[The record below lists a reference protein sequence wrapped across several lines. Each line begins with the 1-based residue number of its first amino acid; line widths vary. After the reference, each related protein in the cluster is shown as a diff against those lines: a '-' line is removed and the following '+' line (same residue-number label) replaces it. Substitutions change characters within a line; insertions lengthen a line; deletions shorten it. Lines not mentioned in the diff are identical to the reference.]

1 MRKQWTVVGLALLSG
16 AALAGAP
23 SQAAA
28 ELKVGVSGYVK
39 LDIQYSDKIVGDIQ
53 GMPSPSPG
61 STPLDTNL
69 EKDNNQTIIDARES
83 RLRVTFSDEVAGV
96 KMSGRIE
103 SDFFN
108 TTGGDVQT
116 SNSRR
121 ARLRHAFA
129 RADHPSGF
137 SLLAGQ
143 TWSLFMNSD
152 IAQPDLVDFNGPA
165 GQVFARQPQLR
176 VGYKT
181 PLAKGMGDLLLEAD
195 IERHSVGDNTTGD
208 LGATAT
214 TQGEGQTTPLFAG
227 KVSWLHPRFQAEAAF
242 AVADSTVIIP
252 VTGNDVS
259 ETAWGFQVS
268 AQANFDP
275 FTVFGHYQVIDGLGR
290 LANGDF
296 PSAFLVGTTSVEN
309 VESTG
314 FYLGATYNLTKD
326 TSVTGMYGWA
336 KADAVPGTN
345 FNATSTNQETQQ
357 SIHITLLHKFWQ
369 RWQAGLEF
377 RRFDV
382 EAFNGTSGDVNIL
395 HGALWFFF

>member
-1 MRKQWTVVGLALLSG
+1 MKKWAVLGVALLFG
-16 AALAGAP
+16 AVLAGAP
-23 SQAAA
+23 SPAAA

-39 LDIQYSDKIVGDIQ
+39 LDIQYSDKILGDAP
-53 GMPSPSPG
+53 GLPSPG
-61 STPLDTNL
+61 PASVPLDVPGNVDL
-69 EKDNNQTIIDARES
+69 DNSQTLIDARES

-96 KMSGRIE
+96 KLSGRIE
-103 SDFFN
+103 SDFF
-108 TTGGDVQT
+108 TVTGGAGT
-116 SNSRR
+116 SNSRQ

-137 SLLAGQ
+137 FFLAGQ

-181 PLAKGMGDLLLEAD
+181 PLARGMGDLVFEAD
-195 IERHSVGDNTTGD
+195 VERHSHS
-208 LGATAT
+208 ATDPASSVFESE
-214 TQGEGQTTPLFAG
+214 GEGQVPLFAG

-242 AVADSTVIIP
+242 AVADNKVILAN
-252 VTGNDVS
+252 GNDVS
-259 ETAWGFQVS
+259 KTASGFQVS

-275 FTVFGHYQVIDGLGR
+275 FTVFGHYQMIDGLGR

-296 PSAFLVGTTSVEN
+296 PTNFFVAPSTVEN

-314 FYLGATYNLTKD
+314 FYVGATYNLTKD

-336 KADAVPGTN
+336 EADSIPVVFTGA
-345 FNATSTNQETQQ
+345 SLETHT
-357 SIHITLLHKFWQ
+357 SIHVNIIHKFWQ
-369 RWQAGLEF
+369 RWQAGLEY

>member
-1 MRKQWTVVGLALLSG
+1 MKKWAVVGLALLFG
-16 AALAGAP
+16 AVLAGAP
-23 SQAAA
+23 SPAAA
-28 ELKVGVSGYVK
+28 ELKVGVGGYVK
-39 LDIQYSDKIVGDIQ
+39 LDIQHSDKIIGDAP
-53 GMPSPSPG
+53 GVPSPG
-61 STPLDTNL
+61 PGSVPLDPPAGSATL
-69 EKDNNQTIIDARES
+69 DNSQTLMDARES
-83 RLRVTFSDEVAGV
+83 RLRATFSDEVAGV

-103 SDFFN
+103 TDFF
-108 TTGGDVQT
+108 GGGVL
-116 SNSRR
+116 
-121 ARLRHAFA
+121 RLRHAYA

-165 GQVFARQPQLR
+165 GQLFSRQPQLR
-176 VGYKT
+176 VGYKM
-181 PLAKGMGDLLLEAD
+181 PLARGMGDLLLEAD
-195 IERHSVGDNTTGD
+195 IERHSTTN
-208 LGATAT
+208 LGATGVGAPDEST
-214 TQGEGQTTPLFAG
+214 GEGQMPLFAG

-242 AVADSTVIIP
+242 AVADSTVILAA
-252 VTGNDVS
+252 GNDVS
-259 ETAWGFQVS
+259 KTAWGLQVS

-275 FTVFGHYQVIDGLGR
+275 FTVFGHYQMIDGLGR

-296 PSAFLVGTTSVEN
+296 PNAIAVGVTGFEN
-309 VESTG
+309 IESTG

-336 KADAVPGTN
+336 KADAVPGTT
-345 FNATSTNQETQQ
+345 FSATSANQETQQ

-382 EAFNGTSGDVNIL
+382 EAFNGTSGDVNIV